1 MQDMG
6 VISVVAAMTAD
17 LNSLETQRDACQA
30 LAVLAEKN
38 DDNKVRPVC
47 GKQAL
52 SGRVVSSGKLALP
65 PTVAAF
71 HSVVRRD

>member
-30 LAVLAEKN
+30 LAALAEKN
-38 DDNKVRPVC
+38 DDNKVRP

-52 SGRVVSSGKLALP
+52 L
-65 PTVAAF
+65 
-71 HSVVRRD
+71 